1 MPVAEALACGCPV
14 ITCPNSSIPEVAG
27 EAAIYIKDD
36 DIDAM
41 TDALCEVQKIKVANT
56 LIAKGL
62 EQAKK
67 FSWSNMAN
75 QVSSALINA
84 TLLHL
89 NLREINLVIFPDWS
103 QPEGM
108 IYPELARI
116 IKASATHPN
125 RRQMTLLIDHHG
137 ISDEDADLALSSVMM
152 NLLMEE
158 ELDLDNS
165 VEIALIGQLNST
177 QWSALRSQLQG
188 RIQLNVEN
196 QATIV
201 QVEAE
206 HLPAYSIETLEALF
220 S

>member
-1 MPVAEALACGCPV
+1 
-14 ITCPNSSIPEVAG
+14 
-27 EAAIYIKDD
+27 
-36 DIDAM
+36 
-41 TDALCEVQKIKVANT
+41 
-56 LIAKGL
+56 
-62 EQAKK
+62 
-67 FSWSNMAN
+67 
-75 QVSSALINA
+75 
-84 TLLHL
+84 
-89 NLREINLVIFPDWS
+89 
-103 QPEGM
+103 
-108 IYPELARI
+108 
-116 IKASATHPN
+116 
-125 RRQMTLLIDHHG
+125 
-137 ISDEDADLALSSVMM
+137 LSSVMM